1 MLANLKELP
10 GRISDHN
17 VTVASAGI
25 AFYGLLALVPTL
37 IALVSTYSIVTD
49 PAEIESQVAD
59 LAGSLDAETQAFVR
73 NLLEDI
79 VGDTEDP
86 GRSIGAWLSLIAG
99 IALALFSASGAVQK
113 MINTISVAYDAT
125 ESRPGWKQRLMA
137 YGFTAAAIV
146 GVTLMALV
154 VGAVPAILDRVSLSG
169 GAEVGVTIVQFPVL
183 GLLFGLALTVLY
195 RYSPDRDPRTPWL
208 NPGAITG
215 TLLFIFFAIA
225 FSFYSA
231 NIGVL
236 PASYGLLGSIA
247 ALMIFLQLTALSV
260 IIGAEVNGA
269 AESAAVPSAA
279 QAAVSAR
286 RSVVGRLSSP
296 AGERAD
302 QKTLSF
308 GKALA
313 GLIALFVLGRG
324 AGD

>member
-1 MLANLKELP
+1 MANLKELP
-10 GRISDHN
+10 GRIKDHN
-17 VTVASAGI
+17 VTVAAAGI

-59 LAGSLDAETQAFVR
+59 LAGSLDADTQQFVTD
-73 NLLEDI
+73 LLTDI

-86 GRSIGAWLSLIAG
+86 GRSIGAWLSLIGG

-113 MINTISVAYDAT
+113 LINTVSVAYDASET
-125 ESRPGWKQRLMA
+125 RPGWKQRLMA
-137 YGFTAAAIV
+137 YGFTAASIV
-146 GVTLMALV
+146 GVAVVALV
-154 VGAVPAILDRVSLSG
+154 VGAVPAILDRVNLASG
-169 GAEVGVTIVQFPVL
+169 AVAAITLLQFPAL

-195 RYSPDRDPRTPWL
+195 RYSPDRDPKTPWR
-208 NPGAITG
+208 NPGAIAG

-225 FSFYSA
+225 FSLYSSYV
-231 NIGVL
+231 GVL

-260 IIGAEVNGA
+260 IVGAEVNGA
-269 AESAAVPSAA
+269 AEGAAVPSVAE
-279 QAAVSAR
+279 AAVSSR
-286 RSVVGRLSSP
+286 GSVAGRLSSP
-296 AGERAD
+296 AGEGAD

-313 GLIALFVLGRG
+313 GLIALFVLGRA